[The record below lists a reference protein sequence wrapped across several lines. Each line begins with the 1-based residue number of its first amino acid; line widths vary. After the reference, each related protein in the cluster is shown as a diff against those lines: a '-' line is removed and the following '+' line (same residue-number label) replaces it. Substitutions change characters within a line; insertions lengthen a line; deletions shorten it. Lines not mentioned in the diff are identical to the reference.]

1 MPNASGHFARLHEAV
16 KTPTPRSASP
26 EAQRSLA
33 AGVERLAAYQGDP
46 APPVDAAA
54 WKVQIAA
61 IDAAFAPMIEG
72 MLRTAEATSERRE
85 MAGVSVAVGTPT
97 TMRHP
102 DRAHLKIHGGAWAV
116 LGGPFVDADAA
127 QSASDGGCVA
137 YSVDYRMLPDHPFPA
152 GLDDCVAVYR
162 ELLKTFRPE
171 KIVVAGGSA
180 GGNLT
185 AALALKARD
194 LGLPLPGGLGMF
206 TPVTDMTRQGD
217 SWETN
222 FGFDTRLTGYG
233 LSGSGP
239 YVGDHDP
246 RHPHLSPLFGD
257 FSKGFPPTFLQS
269 GTRDRLLSDTVR
281 MHRALL
287 AADVDAELHVW
298 EAMPHGGFG
307 EGAPEDVEMRR
318 QFQKFVDRVLG

>member
-1 MPNASGHFARLHEAV
+1 MPNASDHVARLREAV
-16 KTPTPRSASP
+16 KAPTPRSISP

-33 AGVERLAAYQGDP
+33 AGVEQLSAYRGDSPPP
-46 APPVDAAA
+46 ADAAV
-54 WKVQIAA
+54 WKAQIAA
-61 IDAAFAPMIEG
+61 MDATFDPMIDE
-72 MLRTAEATSERRE
+72 MLRNADATVERRE
-85 MAGVSVAVGTPT
+85 IAGVSVAVGTPR

-102 DRAHLKIHGGAWAV
+102 DRAHLKIHGGGWIV
-116 LGGPFVDADAA
+116 LGGRFVDGDAA
-127 QSASDGGCVA
+127 QSASEGGCMA

-194 LGLPLPGGLGMF
+194 LGLPLPGALGMF

-222 FGFDTRLTGYG
+222 FGFDYRLTSYG
-233 LSGSGP
+233 LGAAGP
-239 YVGDHDP
+239 YAGGHDP
-246 RHPHLSPLFGD
+246 KNPYLSPLFGD

-287 AADVDAELHVW
+287 AAGVDAELHVW
-298 EAMPHGGFG
+298 EAMPHGAFG
-307 EGAPEDVEMRR
+307 GNTPEDVEMRQ
-318 QFQKFVDRVLG
+318 QFQKFVDRVLE